1 MIAKLREVFPW
12 YRIPITRS
20 KTISNQEIGR
30 NKFGYADI
38 IDDSKYKDY
47 ILQDSDILVQ
57 GFLSI
62 EQEQAIFTC
71 FLRIFLL

>member
-12 YRIPITRS
+12 YIMGPSIRQADGAAGIPIARS

-62 EQEQAIFTC
+62 E
-71 FLRIFLL
+71 